1 MDLQSF
7 NQIVKLLQLQSS
19 YVEQISKLIIALCCE
34 FNRGASTHF
43 LHFVS
48 HFSSFIHFQAGSEGY
63 SRALELIEI
72 YHSMFIERLLDHFV
86 VTGAEQLELAIA
98 HLEIVL
104 TEPVGI
110 FSTDLA
116 VLNQRMLVLE
126 ETELKII
133 EVLEILLAQYKEREL
148 LN

>member
-1 MDLQSF
+1 MDLQPF

-19 YVEQISKLIIALCCE
+19 YVEQISKLMIALCCE
-34 FNRGASTHF
+34 FNKGTSTNF

-48 HFSSFIHFQAGSEGY
+48 HFSSFSHFQAGSEGY
-63 SRALELIEI
+63 SRALELIQI
-72 YHSMFIERLLDHFV
+72 YHSMFIERLLDQFI

-98 HLEIVL
+98 YLEIVL
-104 TEPVGI
+104 AEPIGI
-110 FSTDLA
+110 FNTDLA
-116 VLNQRMLVLE
+116 ALNQRMVLLE

-133 EVLEILLAQYKEREL
+133 EVLEILLAQYKENEL